1 MSLRRS
7 ELIVILNKIAKQ
19 AMDAE
24 NAGAPWDDRC
34 WAPKIKDALAAV
46 GERQGYTSAYI
57 GHLKEFLYDLIWVQ
71 KNQAGRIV
79 DVPLV
84 AEIEWGPPEEVWYDF
99 QKLPVARADV
109 RVMIFTGH
117 QGLLGELRDYV
128 CQYAHRGD
136 RYLLAAYTRDD
147 AGHHFTVVESVG
159 LGLMGSAGAGRL

>member
-1 MSLRRS
+1 MSLRQS
-7 ELIVILNKIAKQ
+7 ALIAILNEIARQ
-19 AMDAE
+19 AMQAD
-24 NAGAPWDDRC
+24 NAGEPWADGC
-34 WAPKIKDALAAV
+34 WAPKIKDALAEV
-46 GERQGYTSAYI
+46 GERKGYTSAYI
-57 GHLKEFLYDLIWVQ
+57 GHPQEFLYDLIWVR
-71 KNQAGRIV
+71 KDQAGRIV

-84 AEIEWGPPEEVWYDF
+84 AEIEWANREEVWYDF

-117 QGLLGELRDYV
+117 RGLLGELRDYV

-159 LGLMGSAGAGRL
+159 LGLMGPAA